1 VLIISPTKV
10 QARKVAGAL
19 KKKGFQGVE
28 FIERADKTPSLLDG
42 LKVLLENGSS
52 NLGWRIVAGELLKD
66 KKDDLKSLL
75 EKNNRDDAP
84 AIQALVSREDKKLTK
99 KMLTVLRN
107 VRDDSPINEPGLSLL
122 KRIGVELH
130 KMGLEALSDELNS
143 SGQIINP
150 GLRQV
155 PIKATTVQ
163 GSKGLSADVVF
174 LTHFD
179 DSLFISRSGITD
191 KDVCSFLVALT
202 RAKMKVFLMSSQ
214 RKSPTFLK
222 WIDGK
227 RISTEDAKR

>member
-1 VLIISPTKV
+1 LSLFHFTYTQRFAAQFAWFIATKLNEIATTIRGKFTVLIISPTKV

-107 VRDDSPINEPGLSLL
+107 VRDDSPIACPG
-122 KRIGVELH
+122 
-130 KMGLEALSDELNS
+130 
-143 SGQIINP
+143 
-150 GLRQV
+150 
-155 PIKATTVQ
+155 
-163 GSKGLSADVVF
+163 KG
-174 LTHFD
+174 
-179 DSLFISRSGITD
+179 
-191 KDVCSFLVALT
+191 
-202 RAKMKVFLMSSQ
+202 
-214 RKSPTFLK
+214 
-222 WIDGK
+222 
-227 RISTEDAKR
+227 